1 MKSKK
6 IYYLSYDGILNPL
19 GISQIF
25 KYILLISKIGSVKFL
40 SFEKE
45 NDLKNEN
52 LFNNINDQIKYNNI
66 KWIKKK
72 YYYKKSKFLHIFYI
86 FINFIFYSIFFCIKN
101 NYIFHIRGYLPLIF
115 LLIPSYFINLN
126 IIFDMRGYW
135 HHEKVDRMNWKKNSL
150 KFYIF
155 NKIEKY
161 FLIKSIKIICLT
173 NDAKQYLSKFING
186 DKIIVLPTCVDTTK
200 FNYFKYNHKTINLC
214 YMGTTSGAYDFI
226 KTLKIFNNLR
236 KLDKKYCLYIYTRED
251 YGFFKSIINKFN
263 LDIASIKFKKLEY
276 NEVSENL
283 KLIDYGF
290 FFLKKNFS
298 ITASFPTKISEFL
311 SSGIPIITNNFN
323 LHVTDLINNNSL
335 GFVLDDQ
342 KIEDLHNFIQN
353 NLNDKKI
360 INNCINIS
368 KEQLSLDY
376 AFKIYTKIYNNIS
389 Q

>member
-25 KYILLISKIGSVKFL
+25 KYISIISKIGTVKFIT
-40 SFEKE
+40 FEKE
-45 NDLKNEN
+45 NDLKEIN
-52 LFNNINDQIKYNNI
+52 LLSNINDEIKKNNI

-72 YYYKKSKFLHIFYI
+72 YYYNKSKSLHIFYI
-86 FINFIFYSIFFCIKN
+86 FINFIFYSIFFCLKK
-101 NYIFHIRGYLPLIF
+101 NYIFHVRGYLPLIF

-150 KFYIF
+150 KFNII
-155 NKIEKY
+155 NIIEKY
-161 FLIKSIKIICLT
+161 FLNKSKKIICLT
-173 NDAKQYLSKFING
+173 NDAKLHLSKFIKN

-200 FNYFKYNHKTINLC
+200 FNYSKYNHETINLC
-214 YMGTTSGAYDFI
+214 YMGTTSKAYDLI
-226 KTLKIFNNLR
+226 KTLKIFKDLR
-236 KLDKKYCLYIYTRED
+236 KFDKKYYLYIYTRD
-251 YGFFKSIINKFN
+251 NYRFFKNLINDLN
-263 LDIASIKFKKLEY
+263 LDMTSIKFKKLEY
-276 NEVSENL
+276 NEISENL
-283 KLIDYGF
+283 KFIDYGF

-323 LHVTDLINNNSL
+323 IHVSDLIKNNSL
-335 GFVLDDQ
+335 GFVLDNQ
-342 KIEDLHNFIQN
+342 KIEELHTYIKN
-353 NLNDKKI
+353 NLNNEKI

-368 KEQLSLDY
+368 REQLSLDH
-376 AFKIYTKIYNNIS
+376 AFKIYNNIYNNIN
-389 Q
+389 